1 MDGLE
6 RYEDPRGFSLLVPI
20 GWELAVDPRADTALV
35 AVEPD
40 RDGGFRANVVVT
52 VDDLPPEMDFTGWQ
66 QTVEPMLEN
75 ALDDHLLL
83 DLERLDVAPGG
94 PSTRR
99 LLHHL
104 IEESG
109 PVTAEQW
116 SSARGRTGYTLTCSA
131 ATPAYD
137 SLADVLTE
145 VGRSWRLTS

>member
-6 RYEDPRGFSLLVPI
+6 LHEDPRGFSLLVPT

-35 AVEPD
+35 AVEPEHGVD
-40 RDGGFRANVVVT
+40 FRANVVVT
-52 VDDLPPEMDFTGWQ
+52 IDDLPAELDFTGWQ
-66 QTVEPMLEN
+66 ATVEPMLEHV
-75 ALDDHLLL
+75 LGDYLLI
-83 DLERLDVAPGG
+83 DLEHLDAEPEG
-94 PSTRR
+94 PYTRR

-104 IEESG
+104 VEELG

-116 SSARGRTGYTLTCSA
+116 SSARGRTGYTVTCSV

-137 SLADVLTE
+137 SLADVLSD

>member
-6 RYEDPRGFSLLVPI
+6 CYDDPRGFSLLVPT

-40 RDGGFRANVVVT
+40 RGEGFRANVVVT
-52 VDDLPPEMDFTGWQ
+52 VDDLPPELDFTSWQ
-66 QTVEPMLEN
+66 ATVEPMLER
-75 ALDDHLLL
+75 ALGDYLLL
-83 DLERLDVAPGG
+83 DLERIDAEPDGA
-94 PSTRR
+94 STRR

-104 IEESG
+104 IEDSG

-116 SSARGRTGYTLTCSA
+116 SSTRGRTGYTLTCSV

-145 VGRSWRLTS
+145 VGHSWRLTS